1 MNHRDA
7 EITEV
12 VVVISESHVSRL
24 KEVVQTLVAV
34 GVEVYSTD
42 EDEGVVNGSI
52 ESYKLPELQKLEFV
66 NYVRSVQTYI
76 ADFPLGDA
84 RDRDLAE
91 EDDEDTLEA
100 V

>member
-12 VVVISESHVSRL
+12 VIVINETYCSKLKDAVAKLLVVGL
-24 KEVVQTLVAV
+24 EVF
-34 GVEVYSTD
+34 STD
-42 EDEGVVNGSI
+42 EDEGVVSGSI
-52 ESYKLPELQKLEFV
+52 EAYKLPELQKLDCV

-76 ADFPLGDA
+76 ADYPVGDA

-91 EDDEDTLEA
+91 DDDEDTLEA

>member
-12 VVVISESHVSRL
+12 VVVINEAFCDKL
-24 KEVVQTLVAV
+24 KDAVVKLTAIGLDVF
-34 GVEVYSTD
+34 STD

-52 ESYKLPELQKLEFV
+52 EAYKLPDLQKLDCV

-76 ADFPLGDA
+76 ADYPVGDA
-84 RDRDLAE
+84 RDRDLVE
-91 EDDEDTLEA
+91 DDDEDTLEA